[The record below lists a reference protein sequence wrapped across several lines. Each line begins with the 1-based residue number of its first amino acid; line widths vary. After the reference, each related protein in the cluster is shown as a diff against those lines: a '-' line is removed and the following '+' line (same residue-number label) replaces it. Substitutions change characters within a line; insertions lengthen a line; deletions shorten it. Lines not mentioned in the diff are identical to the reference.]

1 MMARYRINEGKRD
14 QAIRLGCER
23 GLYEFF
29 SDYAR
34 DMGMSRSAALR
45 RLALIGARCEAEHG
59 NARMP
64 VSYENLTPAT
74 FSAEDVPT
82 PIDNLLTNKSEF
94 DWGED

>member
-1 MMARYRINEGKRD
+1 MKYRINEGKRD

-29 SDYAR
+29 TDYAR

-45 RLALIGARCEAEHG
+45 RLALIGARCETEHG
-59 NARMP
+59 GARMP
-64 VSYENLTPAT
+64 ASYENLTPAT
-74 FSAEDVPT
+74 FSAENVPT
-82 PIDNLLTNKSEF
+82 PIDSLNKTDDSF

>member
-1 MMARYRINEGKRD
+1 MKRYRINEGKRD
-14 QAIRLGCER
+14 NAIRLGCEK

-29 SDYAR
+29 TDYAN

-59 NARMP
+59 SARMP
-64 VSYENLTPAT
+64 ASYQNLTPAT
-74 FSAEDVPT
+74 FSAEDS
-82 PIDNLLTNKSEF
+82 PIDNLIPIKNDF